1 MGEKEGSNFTFL
13 FFVLALLV
21 LLGSTLYEARQYH
34 FNVTDDAY
42 ISFQY
47 AKNLAQGNGL
57 VFNPGERVEGYTN
70 FLWVI
75 LLTPLYKITQLLH
88 VDFTRVAIYLNIL
101 IGLANLTLI
110 YRIGNK
116 FLAKDG
122 LALALTL
129 LLCVLDNSFPYYA
142 MSAMENHLYLFWMLL
157 VIDSLLQPA
166 RFQWLWIGLFLS
178 LVNLTRPDGILFVLS
193 YLFIYGLKSLKSWQ
207 PNLLK
212 TAMVWLLVFG
222 GYFVWRYHYY
232 DSFLPNTFYL
242 KVGHN
247 FSGMQRGLEYTR
259 SFLEDRY
266 YLPLVALFAIFWI
279 SHSVVSLLLCYL
291 VVHVLY
297 IVYVGGDFY
306 SGHRFYVFLLPFIY
320 LLIGKVVQ
328 EWRKQ
333 TEQRVVLVV
342 ACLLTVGL
350 LFLFAKRGYER
361 GPYQQE
367 IVRWGEAVDNNVRYM
382 KWLGQI
388 APSGSSMVVGDIG
401 ATGFF
406 ADIKV
411 LDYFGVIDPV
421 VARQKVGGFG
431 QGKPGHE
438 KTAPWA
444 YLLDQHPTY
453 IKWGYIHGDLHP
465 KGYYIFTDFPSD
477 LQVEGLWIREDRDPN
492 LLLSETTVHFNSEEL
507 ADWQAVGDAFESF
520 PAFAPVTGQQ
530 PVFGQDGN
538 YLNTFTQRL
547 GDQAT
552 GEIVS
557 SHFPL
562 LGNWMLLRV
571 GGGRDLER
579 LRVSLLVDGQR
590 LFSAT
595 GHNFET
601 LGRRVWNIGPY
612 RGQQAQ
618 LEVVDTAQGPW
629 GHLLVDEV
637 VQLR

>member
-1 MGEKEGSNFTFL
+1 MENKINFTFL

-21 LLGSTLYEARQYH
+21 LLGSALYEAGQYH

-70 FLWVI
+70 FLWII

-101 IGLANLTLI
+101 IGLANLALV

-116 FLAKDG
+116 FLAKDS
-122 LALALTL
+122 LALVLTL

-157 VIDSLLQPA
+157 AIDSSLSNA
-166 RFQWLWIGLFLS
+166 RFRWFWIGLFLS

-193 YLFIYGLKSLKSWQ
+193 YLLVYGLKSLKPWQ
-207 PNLLK
+207 PDFLK
-212 TAMVWLLVFG
+212 TAMVWLLIFG

-247 FSGMQRGLEYTR
+247 FAGMQRGLEYTR
-259 SFLEDRY
+259 TFLEDRY
-266 YLPLVALFAIFWI
+266 YLPLVALFAIFWV

-291 VVHVLY
+291 AVHVLY
-297 IVYVGGDFY
+297 IIYVGGDFY
-306 SGHRFYVFLLPFIY
+306 SGHRFYVSLLPFIY

-328 EWRKQ
+328 ELRKQ

-388 APSGSSMVVGDIG
+388 APPGSSMVVGDIG

-438 KTAPWA
+438 KNAPWT

-453 IKWGYIHGDLHP
+453 IKWGYIHGDLHS
-465 KGYYIFTDFPSD
+465 KGYYIFTDFPPD
-477 LQVEGLWIREDRDPN
+477 LHVEGLWVREDLDQEKILSKTAIHFDP
-492 LLLSETTVHFNSEEL
+492 EEL
-507 ADWQAVGDAFESF
+507 ADWKIEGDAFESF
-520 PAFAPVTGQQ
+520 PVFAPVTGQQ

-552 GEIVS
+552 GKLIS
-557 SHFPL
+557 PPFPL
-562 LGNWMLLRV
+562 LGHWMLLRV